1 MRRKEGSFIAA
12 SRSGLRRRLSPT
24 AAHLAWLTVY
34 YVLMATAIGVVEREL
49 PSVARPEAPAALR
62 KGVGAGSEKVL
73 KEIAANEAG
82 SPAPAESRARAL
94 LRPVSAMLLSLMLAL
109 PVAWVYLITRRK
121 KGFTQSI
128 VHTLI
133 VLPVAVTGIMVLVQN
148 SLAIAFSL
156 AGIAALRFRNTL
168 DDTKDAVYLFVAT
181 GIGIAAAVG
190 QLDVGLALSL
200 VYCVAV
206 LVLWWTDVGR
216 TPSRLKARLTLE
228 RLRQTAELRVPG
240 PIRAPSI
247 DPLTAILRIHSTS
260 IEPTQREVESVLA
273 SAAKQWELTGVTPGA
288 NGYSMLDYVVRLRAR
303 TERPELLNDL
313 RLRGAPHVVGAEFR

>member
-1 MRRKEGSFIAA
+1 MATA
-12 SRSGLRRRLSPT
+12 SRTGLRRRLSPT
-24 AAHLAWLTVY
+24 ARHLAWLTAY
-34 YVLMATAIGVVEREL
+34 YVVMALAIGQVERVL
-49 PSVARPEAPAALR
+49 GSTAPSSPLTTVTRT
-62 KGVGAGSEKVL
+62 GFTIG
-73 KEIAANEAG
+73 AANAA
-82 SPAPAESRARAL
+82 APLGASEPRSRAF
-94 LRPVSAMLLSLMLAL
+94 LRPVSAMVGAMLLAL

-133 VLPVAVTGIMVLVQN
+133 VLPVAVAGIMVLVQN
-148 SLAIAFSL
+148 SLALAFSL

-206 LVLWWTDVGR
+206 VILWWTDVGR

-228 RLRQTAELRVPG
+228 QLRQTAELRVPS
-240 PIRAPSI
+240 PVAAPRS
-247 DPLTAILRIHSTS
+247 DPFSTVLRVYSAS
-260 IEPTQREVESVLA
+260 VERTQRQIEEILPG
-273 SAAKQWELTGVTPGA
+273 AAKQWELTGVTPGE
-288 NGYSMLDYVVRLRAR
+288 NGYSVLDYVVRLRAR
-303 TERPELLNDL
+303 TVRPELLNDL
-313 RLRGAPHVVGAEFR
+313 RVRGAPDVVGAEFR

>member
-1 MRRKEGSFIAA
+1 MLTA
-12 SRSGLRRRLSPT
+12 SRAGLRRRLSPT
-24 AAHLAWLTVY
+24 ARHLASLAVY
-34 YVLMATAIGVVEREL
+34 YLLIAAAIGFVERAL
-49 PSVARPEAPAALR
+49 PSIARPEAPASI
-62 KGVGAGSEKVL
+62 KTGAGSE
-73 KEIAANEAG
+73 
-82 SPAPAESRARAL
+82 RAL
-94 LRPVSAMLLSLMLAL
+94 RELATGEPSAPVATEARSLAILRPVSAMILAMMLAL

-121 KGFTQSI
+121 KGFTQSL

-133 VLPVAVTGIMVLVQN
+133 VLPVAVAGIMVLVQN
-148 SLAIAFSL
+148 SLALAFSL

-168 DDTKDAVYLFVAT
+168 DDTKDAIYLFVAT

-228 RLRQTAELRVPG
+228 RLRHTAELRVPG
-240 PIRAPSI
+240 AAPAPRA
-247 DPLTAILRIHSTS
+247 DPLSAILRVHSTS
-260 IEPTQREVESVLA
+260 VEPTQRHVEALLA
-273 SAAKQWELTGVTPGA
+273 NAAKQWELTGVTPGA
-288 NGYSMLDYVVRLRAR
+288 NGYSMLDYVVRLRPR

-313 RLRGAPHVVGAEFR
+313 RVRGSPHVVGAEFR

>member
-1 MRRKEGSFIAA
+1 
-12 SRSGLRRRLSPT
+12 
-24 AAHLAWLTVY
+24 
-34 YVLMATAIGVVEREL
+34 
-49 PSVARPEAPAALR
+49 
-62 KGVGAGSEKVL
+62 
-73 KEIAANEAG
+73 
-82 SPAPAESRARAL
+82 
-94 LRPVSAMLLSLMLAL
+94 MLLAL

-133 VLPVAVTGIMVLVQN
+133 VLPVAVAGIMVLVQN
-148 SLAIAFSL
+148 SLALAFSL

-206 LVLWWTDVGR
+206 VILWWTDVGR

-228 RLRQTAELRVPG
+228 QLRQTAELRVPS
-240 PIRAPSI
+240 PVAAPRS
-247 DPLTAILRIHSTS
+247 DPFSTVLRVYSAS
-260 IEPTQREVESVLA
+260 VERTQRQIEEILPG
-273 SAAKQWELTGVTPGA
+273 AAKQWELTGVTWRERLLGA
-288 NGYSMLDYVVRLRAR
+288 GLCRPPARAHGAPRAPERPSRPRRAGRRRRRVSLKDGREGIVLDRAPRDSLRRSDSGTAPRAR
-303 TERPELLNDL
+303 
-313 RLRGAPHVVGAEFR
+313 RGATPTRSSGRRGRAPLLSRCISRYDRCATSRAWRDMPVSCVR

>member
-1 MRRKEGSFIAA
+1 MATG

-24 AAHLAWLTVY
+24 ARHLASLAVY
-34 YVLMATAIGVVEREL
+34 YLLMAAAIGVVDRAL
-49 PSVARPEAPAALR
+49 PAI
-62 KGVGAGSEKVL
+62 GA
-73 KEIAANEAG
+73 
-82 SPAPAESRARAL
+82 PAPAPALTGASLAAEEKLLKHEAKAAALTPTPAEGRSRAI
-94 LRPVSAMLLSLMLAL
+94 LRPLSAMVGAILLAL

-133 VLPVAVTGIMVLVQN
+133 VLPVAVAGIMALVQN
-148 SLAIAFSL
+148 SLPLAFSL

-190 QLDVGLALSL
+190 QLDYGLALSL
-200 VYCVAV
+200 VFCVAV
-206 LVLWWTDVGR
+206 LVLWWSDVGR

-240 PIRAPSI
+240 GVRAPRV
-247 DPLTAILRIHSTS
+247 DPFSTVLRVHSANL
-260 IEPTQREVESVLA
+260 ERAQAHVEQVLA
-273 SAAKQWELTGVTPGA
+273 GAAKQWELTGVTPGD
-288 NGYSMLDYVVRLRAR
+288 NGYSKLDYVVRLRAR
-303 TERPELLNDL
+303 TVRPELLNDL
-313 RLRGAPHVVGAEFR
+313 RVSGAPHVVGAEFL

>member
-1 MRRKEGSFIAA
+1 MATA
-12 SRSGLRRRLSPT
+12 SRTGLRRRLSPT
-24 AAHLAWLTVY
+24 ARHLAWLVVY
-34 YVLMATAIGVVEREL
+34 YVLIATAIGVVDREL
-49 PSVARPEAPAALR
+49 PILAAPPAPVTRGGSSGERLLRELASSPTPPSVA
-62 KGVGAGSEKVL
+62 G
-73 KEIAANEAG
+73 
-82 SPAPAESRARAL
+82 ESRSRAI
-94 LRPVSAMLLSLMLAL
+94 LRPVAAMTGAMLLAL

-133 VLPVAVTGIMVLVQN
+133 VLPVAVAGIMVLVQN
-148 SLAIAFSL
+148 SLALAFSL

-168 DDTKDAVYLFVAT
+168 DDTKDAIYLFVAT

-228 RLRQTAELRVPG
+228 RLRHTAELRVPAAV
-240 PIRAPSI
+240 PAPRS
-247 DPLTAILRIHSTS
+247 DPFSTVLRVHSAS
-260 IEPTQREVESVLA
+260 VERTQRQVEEILA
-273 SAAKQWELTGVTPGA
+273 ATAKQWELTGVTPGE
-288 NGYSMLDYVVRLRAR
+288 NGYSILDYVVRLRAR
-303 TERPELLNDL
+303 TVRPDLLNEL
-313 RLRGAPHVVGAEFR
+313 RARGAPDVVGAEFR